1 MRADCKEEV
10 IVPVDWIC
18 RVLYWK
24 VRKYAR
30 LSELSVVLP
39 SVLQPWLD
47 LTKCSSLPLFATKL
61 QKTQSKGKFVRE
73 DFLVYDHTRGYMEF
87 VKRPWSNVPRRTTAV
102 DSD

>member
-73 DFLVYDHTRGYMEF
+73 DFLVYDHRSEEHTSELQSQ
-87 VKRPWSNVPRRTTAV
+87 SNLVCRLLLE
-102 DSD
+102 